1 MKRIVLIV
9 VVLAAV
15 LAIAAGALI
24 GSALMGRQSVVDG
37 SEVNGIRIVAD
48 GITSLAVIPVGEGRV
63 ALIDAG
69 NDRAG
74 KAVLAELSRR
84 HLGADGVVAVFLTHG
99 HGDHRGAV
107 ALFPKAQIM
116 ALEAEVPVI
125 EGLESGGGPLNR
137 LLGTSPSG
145 IKVTRVLQ
153 DGEMATVGDKTF
165 RVYAVPGHTPGS
177 AAYLVDRVLFMGDA
191 ADASSDGRIMRSA
204 WAFSKS
210 QAEDQASLIG
220 LSRRLAQENTDVT
233 AIVFAHSGT
242 LSKGLAPLAEFAAK
256 NRTP

>member
-9 VVLAAV
+9 VILLVVLAVAV
-15 LAIAAGALI
+15 GALLA
-24 GSALMGRQSVVDG
+24 SALVGRQAIVDG

-48 GITSLAVIPVGEGRV
+48 GITSLAVVPVGDGQV

-69 NDRAG
+69 NDKAG

-84 HLGADGVVAVFLTHG
+84 HLGPDAVAAVFLTHG

-107 ALFPKAQIM
+107 PLFPKAQVM
-116 ALEAEVPVI
+116 ALAAEAPVV
-125 EGLESGGGPLNR
+125 EGRESGGGPLNR

-145 IKVTRVLQ
+145 IEVTRRLQ
-153 DGEMATVGDKTF
+153 DGETVSVGDQTF

-177 AAYLVDRVLFMGDA
+177 AAYLVGRVLFLGDA
-191 ADASSDGRIMRSA
+191 ADASNDGRIMRSA
-204 WAFSKS
+204 WVFSQS

-220 LSRRLAQENTDVT
+220 LSRRLARENTDVT

-242 LSKGLAPLAEFAAK
+242 LNQGLVPLAEFAAK